1 MAKHSSR
8 YKSSALAALQPRSR
22 RETVFLIGIL
32 IIATFF
38 IVRICQFR
46 SLTPRGNT
54 ITAVLSTTQVVRGK
68 HGPDGDDEPTAVF
81 TEVFIDS
88 GSGEGFKR
96 PRKQPDVQVKYDNQR
111 KPSLQKSA
119 LGSNKADALPDVSKG
134 TAKDNQSDSSDKSVQ
149 RRSAVDAQQLDGLRT
164 KLDPKTGALPA
175 NISSS
180 VVTDKKSAKGQVIA
194 TDSLAGQQELAVQKR
209 VTDKVPSAQNAQQ
222 AMLQQS
228 QVSKASSVKVLPSL
242 LDPKPVVVAS
252 QTKTL
257 PTVQKALPQSPPP
270 PPPATRQRIS
280 SAPADFDWQTYL
292 LYNPELRDA
301 GIGSQ
306 QQAEEHYV
314 QKGYAQGMIYKRLR
328 VLLRYT
334 ACTGLIN
341 QHYSHIAAFSLCA
354 VLGAELVLPP
364 AVKRDSF
371 AHYFSVFKEHN
382 EVKWTPAP
390 LESLL
395 NVDKIVEF
403 WRGRGLTVHRTP
415 ALLPFPDL
423 TQPELAYPMY
433 PQPEIDPELIARIDD
448 VYLRNLDMPELIEKA
463 RIAVIGHAGKLLRQ
477 DPSRKIDYI
486 VLDMPCTFFMLRSLS
501 NLRVVTEVARSL
513 EFSDQVANLADRV
526 IHGMTM
532 GGKNEYN
539 AVHLRIEKDAR
550 DWSQIMGGEQVV
562 WRGYVQSMLQASFT
576 SDLVLYAASGLL
588 TYGANDE
595 MDNLIGSL
603 KDAGLCKDVH
613 YKELYIPQA
622 ELEELNSEQKALV
635 DFLVLSRGRGFVGF
649 GSSTFSFYL
658 REYRVLSG
666 IPRSSS
672 VLVDASVIGT
682 DPLFNSAGT
691 VI

>member
-1 MAKHSSR
+1 MAKQSSNR
-8 YKSSALAALQPRSR
+8 SRAVPLATLQPRSR
-22 RETVFLIGIL
+22 RETLFLIGAL
-32 IIATFF
+32 IIAAFF
-38 IVRICQFR
+38 IIRICQFR
-46 SLTPRGNT
+46 ALTPRGST
-54 ITAVLSTTQVVRGK
+54 ITAVLSTTQVLRSK
-68 HGPDGDDEPTAVF
+68 HGANGEDEPAAVF

-88 GSGEGFKR
+88 GSGEGFRR
-96 PRKQPDVQVKYDNQR
+96 PRKQSDILVKPD
-111 KPSLQKSA
+111 KPK
-119 LGSNKADALPDVSKG
+119 
-134 TAKDNQSDSSDKSVQ
+134 
-149 RRSAVDAQQLDGLRT
+149 
-164 KLDPKTGALPA
+164 
-175 NISSS
+175 
-180 VVTDKKSAKGQVIA
+180 
-194 TDSLAGQQELAVQKR
+194 
-209 VTDKVPSAQNAQQ
+209 Q
-222 AMLQQS
+222 A
-228 QVSKASSVKVLPSL
+228 
-242 LDPKPVVVAS
+242 
-252 QTKTL
+252 
-257 PTVQKALPQSPPP
+257 ALPQPVVNSSKANLKSATALLESNQHVNGSTLERPHHGPELPVKSPKQQASRDKLLPGQRAGQKAATASGLIQAATVSSDRALTLEVP
-270 PPPATRQRIS
+270 KPKTVELPKPKLATEAIQSPLPVAQDSSPAPQTSTRITS
-280 SAPADFDWQTYL
+280 VPADFDWQTYL

-301 GIGSQ
+301 GISSQ
-306 QQAEEHYV
+306 QQAEAHYI
-314 QKGYAQGMIYKRLR
+314 QTGYYQGLMYKRLR

-341 QHYSHIAAFSLCA
+341 QHYSHIAAFSLSA

-395 NVDKIVEF
+395 NVDKIVDF
-403 WRGRGLTVHRTP
+403 WQGRGLTVHRTP

-433 PQPEIDPELIARIDD
+433 PQPEIDPELVARIED

-463 RIAVIGHAGKLLRQ
+463 RVAVITHAGKLLRAN
-477 DPSRKIDYI
+477 PARRLEYV
-486 VLDMPCTFFMLRSLS
+486 VLDLPCTFFMLRSLS

-513 EFSDQVANLADRV
+513 EFAPKIAALADRV

-532 GGKNEYN
+532 AGKYEYN

-550 DWSQIMGGEQVV
+550 DWSQIMGGEEVV
-562 WRGYVQSMLQASFT
+562 WRGYVQSMLQAGFT

-595 MDNLIGSL
+595 MDTLIGTL

-622 ELEELNSEQKALV
+622 ELEELNSEQKALL
-635 DFLVLSRGRGFVGF
+635 DFMVLSRGRGFVGF

-666 IPRSSS
+666 VPRSSS